1 MSFWTTVMSTPDVEV
16 SLSTGIDQSQ
26 SANVSRMAST
36 TSMADVVT
44 NDHNIDIDMPEADD
58 NSVVHVAKAPIT
70 TADTSAAVGED
81 VDMADAELPSTTHI
95 TDALEP
101 IVHLQ
106 VPRFANLGLNARPL
120 KFAGWKEP
128 SPGLSVHT
136 PIYTEDSPRRSNTA
150 SNRLPTV
157 LVTRVGRP
165 RRSSSYDGSG
175 WTCLSW
181 DPVLGLTKSMARD
194 DDFVG
199 YNDLPAVLTQ
209 KAQSAQPVE
218 QAELDVAMEELAH
231 NIETPYLDG
240 KYFDLDS
247 YLEYS
252 QGTKAKSK
260 LTPAP
265 AKPTSRTNVVGS
277 STPKRGRTPPQLK
290 LPAIAERDE
299 NAQLDRKVSSSPKT
313 PSSGTRTPTAKAKDR
328 YRSLHSIEMST
339 PTYHLSSRRSWQPIE
354 DSYLL
359 LFFEKVLSVARRG
372 HKIRVLGAT
381 PFMEA
386 FNDFFVGKALAAG
399 LPVFEARGE
408 VSIKGKLQTSVG
420 NMKEARDET
429 RVLLGSKMGGPLLYV
444 PVITQEELE
453 AFMEDGT
460 VQVDHPHDE
469 AKNAAKSPKC

>member
-1 MSFWTTVMSTPDVEV
+1 
-16 SLSTGIDQSQ
+16 
-26 SANVSRMAST
+26 MAP
-36 TSMADVVT
+36 AGVRQD
-44 NDHNIDIDMPEADD
+44 
-58 NSVVHVAKAPIT
+58 APIK
-70 TADTSAAVGED
+70 
-81 VDMADAELPSTTHI
+81 PQ
-95 TDALEP
+95 P
-101 IVHLQ
+101 QIVKSS
-106 VPRFANLGLNARPL
+106 
-120 KFAGWKEP
+120 KFT
-128 SPGLSVHT
+128 PGL
-136 PIYTEDSPRRSNTA
+136 
-150 SNRLPTV
+150 L
-157 LVTRVGRP
+157 
-165 RRSSSYDGSG
+165 SSSG
-175 WTCLSW
+175 WNAINNLNNEACLSW

-260 LTPAP
+260 LTPARKSKLLFVRP
-265 AKPTSRTNVVGS
+265 TANAKTNFHRLAAKPTSRTNVVGS